1 MRTRMH
7 VAMEAIT
14 EKRIVVKYVHTSS
27 MIADGVTKAL
37 DGSDFDFFVD
47 QTLGTNKSTSG
58 H

>member
-1 MRTRMH
+1 MH

-14 EKRIVVKYVHTSS
+14 EKRIVVKYVHTLS